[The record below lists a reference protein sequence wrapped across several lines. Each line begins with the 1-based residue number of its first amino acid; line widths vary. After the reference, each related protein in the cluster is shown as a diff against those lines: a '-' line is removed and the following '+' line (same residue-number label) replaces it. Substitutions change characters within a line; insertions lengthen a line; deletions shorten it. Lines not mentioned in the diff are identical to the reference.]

1 MFDNIVLESRHKF
14 VYYYDDNKDKILDM
28 VSRYPARMDSDTPI
42 LVYVQDDGLLKMDNK
57 LGLNKYKI
65 ISIHNNYYSLLIFS
79 SIIDTLIKNIDIE
92 VLNSRLKT
100 TFEFC
105 SFNIKEEIRD
115 VVTLRDKLLESK
127 NDYRDAYIKYMETG
141 ELDLFDNLEIPFVII
156 DFSVEDLKQEIGLK
170 ENFSLLLEMGSDLSI
185 YNYMSV
191 NNYIAS
197 RCNGYLSMNILC
209 GDNEW
214 GYYYTSN
221 GQFIEYVHDYTE
233 IMDQKTYIRRRS
245 IHRSKKGY

>member
-1 MFDNIVLESRHKF
+1 MDRVVLESRHKF
-14 VYYYDDNKDKILDM
+14 VYYYDDNNKDKILDM
-28 VSRYPARMDSDTPI
+28 VSRYSAKIDSDSPI
-42 LVYVQDDGLLKMDNK
+42 LVYIKDNGLSKMDNK

-65 ISIHNNYYSLLIFS
+65 ISIHNNYCSLLIFS

-115 VVTLRDKLLESK
+115 AVTLRDKLLKSK

-141 ELDLFDNLEIPFVII
+141 ELDLFDKIEIPFII
-156 DFSVEDLKQEIGLK
+156 VDSSVENLKEEIGLK
-170 ENFSLLLEMGSDLSI
+170 EHFSLLLDLGNNLSI
-185 YNYMSV
+185 YNYMAV

-197 RCNGYLSMNILC
+197 RCNGYLSMNVLC
-209 GDNEW
+209 RDNEW
-214 GYYYTSN
+214 GCYYTSN

-233 IMDQKTYIRRRS
+233 IMDEKTYSKRRI

>member
-14 VYYYDDNKDKILDM
+14 VYYDENNKNKILDM
-28 VSRYPARMDSDTPI
+28 ISRYPARIDSDSPI
-42 LVYVQDDGLLKMDNK
+42 LVYVQDDGLPKIDNK
-57 LGLNKYKI
+57 LGLNKDKI
-65 ISIHNNYYSLLIFS
+65 KSIHNNYYSLLIFF
-79 SIIDTLIKNIDIE
+79 SIIDTLIKNIDIDI
-92 VLNSRLKT
+92 LNSRLKR

-105 SFNIKEEIRD
+105 SYNNKEEIRD
-115 VVTLRDKLLESK
+115 VVTLRDKLLKSK

-141 ELDLFDNLEIPFVII
+141 ELDLFDKLEIPFVII
-156 DFSVEDLKQEIGLK
+156 DSLVENLKQEISLM
-170 ENFSLLLEMGSDLSI
+170 ENFSLLLDLGNDLSI

-197 RCNGYLSMNILC
+197 RCNGYLSMNVLC

-233 IMDQKTYIRRRS
+233 IMDKGTYTKRRNNYH
-245 IHRSKKGY
+245 IF